1 MLFGFVVD
9 RSEYYGLPTFLLTVA
24 LTVCGA
30 YLAIAD
36 NISASLKLFFCFLS
50 PSVALTMGIIVI
62 ESYLYHHSGSMD
74 YTYVNENKEYP
85 NLNNINGVIIAAS
98 VIYFGLI
105 LMMPFDWLFR
115 QTNSIEMYIASKNDD
130 IKYPCDNEE
139 EEREATLDANTAAT
153 EAHNTLLNVK
163 NLSQVYPDGTHAV
176 KDMNF
181 RIKKGE
187 VLSFLGANGA
197 GKSTTMKMLCGT
209 LDATYGDANVNGYSI
224 TTQRTLARRNLGI
237 AMQQDIIWV
246 SNLFRLC
253 HFLYVN

>member
-1 MLFGFVVD
+1 M
-9 RSEYYGLPTFLLTVA
+9 A

-36 NISASLKLFFCFLS
+36 NITAPLKLFYCFLS

-62 ESYLYHHSGSMD
+62 ESYLYHHNGAMD
-74 YTYVNENKEYP
+74 YSYINENKQYP
-85 NLNNINGVIIAAS
+85 NLKDINGVIIAAS
-98 VIYFGLI
+98 IMYFGII
-105 LMMPFDWLFR
+105 LLLPFDWLFR
-115 QTNSIEMYIASKNDD
+115 HTNSMEMYIASKNDD

-139 EEREATLDANTAAT
+139 EEREANLDNDTAIT
-153 EAHNTLLNVK
+153 EAQNTLLNVTS
-163 NLSQVYPDGTHAV
+163 LSQVYPDGTHAV

-246 SNLFRLC
+246 SSRFM
-253 HFLYVN
+253 